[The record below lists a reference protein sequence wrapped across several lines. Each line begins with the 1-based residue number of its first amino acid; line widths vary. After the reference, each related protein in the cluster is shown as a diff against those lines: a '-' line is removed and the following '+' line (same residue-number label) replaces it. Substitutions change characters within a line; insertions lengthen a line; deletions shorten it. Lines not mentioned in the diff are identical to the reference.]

1 MQKGCEDFTFPLAT
15 CIVLSGV
22 YEDDLD
28 NANEIIYTGQGGNN
42 LLGNRRQITAQTLLY
57 GNLAL
62 KVSSHGS
69 LDLIFWLNIPVVF
82 SQLAFHPDPIDR
94 LHPDDYPNWDEDR
107 IFLLYRFVLEPS
119 FSLYF
124 VSWLPH
130 KYAGLSFLFFFVLP
144 RLKIVSLQFC
154 NLTL

>member
-42 LLGNRRQITAQTLLY
+42 LLGNRRQITAQKLLC

-69 LDLIFWLNIPVVF
+69 LDLIF
-82 SQLAFHPDPIDR
+82 
-94 LHPDDYPNWDEDR
+94 
-107 IFLLYRFVLEPS
+107 
-119 FSLYF
+119 
-124 VSWLPH
+124 
-130 KYAGLSFLFFFVLP
+130 
-144 RLKIVSLQFC
+144 
-154 NLTL
+154 

>member
-28 NANEIIYTGQGGNN
+28 NANEIIYNGQGGNN

-69 LDLIFWLNIPVVF
+69 LDLIF
-82 SQLAFHPDPIDR
+82 
-94 LHPDDYPNWDEDR
+94 
-107 IFLLYRFVLEPS
+107 
-119 FSLYF
+119 
-124 VSWLPH
+124 
-130 KYAGLSFLFFFVLP
+130 
-144 RLKIVSLQFC
+144 
-154 NLTL
+154 